1 MKRLGF
7 LETKR
12 TPRYSLRKFSVGM
25 ASVLLGVTI
34 FGINFTNHSVKAANI
49 ESVET
54 NTQKATSATEKV
66 QQSSASNNATANN
79 STEAMTTSQSA
90 TKTQGSADTDI
101 KSLAVKL
108 AATNLMTTSGTYR
121 NAATTES
128 VENSNSSA
136 NSNSQQT
143 NTQKATSATEKIQ
156 QSSASNNAT
165 ANNSTEAATTSQS
178 APKTQGSAD
187 TGIKSSTAKSVV
199 KLAATNLVA
208 MQSNKPAKENQV
220 ATEDKIN
227 WGAIK
232 YKTAY
237 DNDNK
242 NIIGVEIT
250 GWDITKGGYDITKGY
265 YDVVLPNTADFV
277 KKGIITE
284 KQAAY
289 VSGDDLHNIFLTL
302 ASTKKDFT
310 ITISHNTDSKLS
322 DSRLHVKPTVNY
334 YNIGSKGDLSS
345 AFGTYS
351 EHNNGTDTHY
361 QNNLTK
367 ADLANLDVSNV
378 YDMSNMF
385 WNAAKLK
392 EVDLTGWQTNSVRY
406 FNSMFFGTKQ
416 LSDLKFTK
424 LTSYP
429 NEKYGASLMQMFD
442 GSGIKNLDLS
452 TWNVSNVADF
462 TYMFD
467 NTKNLNVLN
476 ISGWKLNKTVEFN
489 GNPNPVSGLFLFG
502 RGADNS
508 SVRTII
514 ANDTDLNGHYLQA
527 FKQSHPMEII
537 SNTDKPIFIKGNFVI
552 KDPTKPSSIGSP
564 NFVYVIFVDK
574 QTGEII
580 TKDPYAQVKRP
591 VRDAA
596 DQLQAFKD
604 AIRASYD
611 KLLKAKGY
619 EIKDKKAFKVV
630 DGQDSKAQLATEL
643 DKLVDNYYDSSKN
656 PTIMWK
662 VYLSHKKTTIYSN
675 DVPEGMNKDDFVKTV
690 KRVINIT
697 DPQTNQ
703 TKTITQEVTFT
714 RSGFLDEVTK
724 GLTYGD
730 WSEDGKHTFDK
741 IDVPTIPGYTPS
753 QETIDSLVVTPDT
766 DSNKTTVNITYSKNS
781 ADDGSNY
788 YSDMTGNSSANDGSN
803 YYSDVTGNS
812 STNDSSQI
820 TGQDKYVSGIVMFLS
835 KGYDKFGNDTGSRY
849 VAYSSIKYLPTIVE
863 INGKTYYKLA
873 DKDQYVRVI
882 NITGKQRIL
891 KRNAYV
897 YNNKGQRIGL
907 TKFTKGK
914 ELTTYGK
921 QIALRDGKKYYRIA
935 RGQYVKAINFR
946 AKLNKK

>member
-1 MKRLGF
+1 MMKRLGF

-12 TPRYSLRKFSVGM
+12 TPRYSMRKLNVGM
-25 ASVLLGVTI
+25 ASILLGVTI
-34 FGINFTNHSVKAANI
+34 FGINFTNHSVKAAATT

-54 NTQKATSATEKV
+54 KTSATEKV
-66 QQSSASNNATANN
+66 QQNGASNDATATKP
-79 STEAMTTSQSA
+79 TEAATTLQSA
-90 TKTQGSADTDI
+90 LKTQGSAEQGSADTDI
-101 KSLAVKL
+101 NSSAAKSAAMNLMATGTGTDRNAAAKSAARL
-108 AATNLMTTSGTYR
+108 AATS
-121 NAATTES
+121 
-128 VENSNSSA
+128 
-136 NSNSQQT
+136 
-143 NTQKATSATEKIQ
+143 
-156 QSSASNNAT
+156 
-165 ANNSTEAATTSQS
+165 
-178 APKTQGSAD
+178 
-187 TGIKSSTAKSVV
+187 
-199 KLAATNLVA
+199 LVA
-208 MQSNKPAKENQV
+208 MPGTDGNAAGQNGNNTQPAKENKV

-227 WGAIK
+227 WAAIK
-232 YKTAY
+232 YKISDD
-237 DNDNK
+237 DNSR
-242 NIIGVEIT
+242 GVEIT
-250 GWDITKGGYDITKGY
+250 GWDITQGG

-277 KKGIITE
+277 KRGTITE

-289 VSGDDLHNIFLTL
+289 VSRDDLHNIFLTL

-322 DSRLHVKPTVNY
+322 DSRLHVKPTVPY
-334 YNIGSKGDLSS
+334 SNIGSKGDLRS

-351 EHNNGTDTHY
+351 EHNRGTDTHY

-392 EVDLTGWQTNSVRY
+392 EVNLTGWQTNSVRY
-406 FNSMFFGTKQ
+406 FDSMFFGTKQ
-416 LSDLKFTK
+416 LSDLKFTN

-429 NEKYGASLMQMFD
+429 TEEHGANLADMFD

-452 TWNVSNVADF
+452 TWNVSNVTDF
-462 TYMFD
+462 SYMFA

-489 GNPNPVSGLFLFG
+489 GNPNPVTGLFLFG

-537 SNTDKPIFIKGNFVI
+537 SNTDKPIFIKGNFV
-552 KDPTKPSSIGSP
+552 SSP
-564 NFVYVIFVDK
+564 NFVYVTFVDN
-574 QTGEII
+574 QTGKII
-580 TKDPYAQVKRP
+580 TQDPYAQVKRP

-611 KLLKAKGY
+611 KSLKAKGY
-619 EIKDKKAFKVV
+619 EIVDEKVDEKAFKVV
-630 DGQDSKAQLATEL
+630 NGQDSNEEAKLATEL

-662 VYLSHKKTTIYSN
+662 VYLSHKKTTIDPN
-675 DVPEGMNKDDFVKTV
+675 DVPKGMNKDDFVKTV

-714 RSGFLDEVTK
+714 RSGVLDEVTK

-753 QETIDSLVVTPDT
+753 QETINSLVVTPDT
-766 DSNKTTVNITYSKNS
+766 DSTTVNITYSKNS
-781 ADDGSNY
+781 AVTVPINPSDNNSNN
-788 YSDMTGNSSANDGSN
+788 SNTAPTDNASKPTDETGEKANIRPLASKKPNNSRSQKESKSKTKA
-803 YYSDVTGNS
+803 TGMKNS
-812 STNDSSQI
+812 STDNSKPNNGKSIADPM
-820 TGQDKYVSGIVMFLS
+820 TGQKENGLTGVAQAATTGAKAGQTNSNKLPQTGEKKGMLLS
-835 KGYDKFGNDTGSRY
+835 
-849 VAYSSIKYLPTIVE
+849 I
-863 INGKTYYKLA
+863 
-873 DKDQYVRVI
+873 
-882 NITGKQRIL
+882 
-891 KRNAYV
+891 
-897 YNNKGQRIGL
+897 IGL
-907 TKFTKGK
+907 
-914 ELTTYGK
+914 LAA
-921 QIALRDGKKYYRIA
+921 ALGIF
-935 RGQYVKAINFR
+935 GIAINR
-946 AKLNKK
+946 KKEN